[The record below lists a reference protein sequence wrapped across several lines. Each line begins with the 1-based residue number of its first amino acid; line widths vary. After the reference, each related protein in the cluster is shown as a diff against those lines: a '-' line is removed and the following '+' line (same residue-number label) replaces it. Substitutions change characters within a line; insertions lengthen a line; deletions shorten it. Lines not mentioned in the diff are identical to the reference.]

1 MKASPNCC
9 LNAVFQSVPS
19 TVLDPVKPTEVD
31 MESGSRASET
41 DIESLFS
48 SAPQKVKCFQRSRFK
63 VAVRFCASTRSETI
77 CSHPIRVHCFGR
89 SERAMKVPPVF
100 LRGAHKSAMRAKDCE
115 WHEDTKSV
123 VVCRRWKLFVLLP
136 RILLF
141 RLVRGGRVPKNQLLD
156 RFQNLRTESGF
167 IAWD

>member
-1 MKASPNCC
+1 
-9 LNAVFQSVPS
+9 
-19 TVLDPVKPTEVD
+19 
-31 MESGSRASET
+31 
-41 DIESLFS
+41 
-48 SAPQKVKCFQRSRFK
+48 
-63 VAVRFCASTRSETI
+63 
-77 CSHPIRVHCFGR
+77 
-89 SERAMKVPPVF
+89 MKVPPVF

-156 RFQNLRTESGF
+156 RFQKFANGEWVHRLGLSGE
-167 IAWD
+167 ASGSAASNRRHCREEG